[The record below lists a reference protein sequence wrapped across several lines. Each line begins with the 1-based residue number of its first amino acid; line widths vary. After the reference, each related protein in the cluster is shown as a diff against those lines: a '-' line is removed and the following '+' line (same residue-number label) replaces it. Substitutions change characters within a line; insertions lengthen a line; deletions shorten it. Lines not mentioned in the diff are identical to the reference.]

1 VIAVAAPAGGTQDR
15 GFDGVLIFP
24 AIDIRGGR
32 CVRLCQGDYA
42 RETVFGDDPAA
53 MALRWVGQGA
63 RGLHLVDLDGAK
75 AGHPVNG
82 DSVRRI
88 VKRVRVPCQLGG
100 GLRTEAHIRDALD
113 LGVDRVILSTRALYD
128 PLWFRSVCDLFP
140 GRVVLGLDAKHGK
153 VATNG
158 WLELSERSALE
169 LAREAAAWP
178 IAGIVYTDISRDGM
192 LEGPNFD
199 AYAELLAAVETP
211 VFASGGISTLNHVLN
226 LAKLGVAGCVIGR
239 AIYEGKLDLKEVME
253 QSGVIG
259 H

>member
-1 VIAVAAPAGGTQDR
+1 VQ
-15 GFDGVLIFP
+15 IFP
-24 AIDIRGGR
+24 AIDIRGGK
-32 CVRLCQGDYA
+32 CVRLRQGDYA
-42 RETVFGDDPAA
+42 QETVFGDDPAD
-53 MALRWVGQGA
+53 MARRWVLLGA
-63 RGLHLVDLDGAK
+63 ERLHLVDLDGAK

-82 DSVRRI
+82 ASVRR
-88 VKRVRVPCQLGG
+88 VVEHAGVPCQLGG
-100 GLRTEAHIRDALD
+100 GLRTEAHIREALD

-128 PLWFRSVCDLFP
+128 PLWFRSVCELFP

-199 AYAELLAAVETP
+199 AYAELLAAVEAP
-211 VFASGGISTLNHVLN
+211 VFASGGVSTLGHVLN

-239 AIYEGKLDLKEVME
+239 AIYEGKLDLKQVIE
-253 QSGVIG
+253 QSGIRGQESGVRRPAN
-259 H
+259 